1 VTVDIEY
8 ARRGDISIAYQ
19 AIGDGPVDIIFGTS
33 LVSHL
38 DLLWADPYATAFLRR
53 LASIGRLLLFDKP
66 GTGLSDPVAGVPTV
80 QQRVDDFLAVLDAA
94 GSRRAVVIGSSEAA
108 TPAILLAATHP
119 ERVEALI
126 AMCGL
131 PRITPSNNFLPGAD
145 DRFEQMWAMIRH
157 STDHWGDGA
166 LFQTLSPYARE
177 NVVYRRLAPNVER
190 ACASPGM
197 ARVMLNA
204 LWDYDVT
211 GVTDAVDVPT
221 LVIHRTDDVLPIE
234 GARWTADAIPGA
246 KMLELPGAEHM
257 YFFNGDDILAGI
269 EDFVGGSAPR
279 GPALRKLVTVLYTDI
294 VGSTARA
301 VEMGDERWSTLL
313 GTHHGAVRDAV
324 ERHDGTLIKT
334 MGDGVLATFDRPTL
348 AVRCALAISRHAG
361 EEGVQVRAGVHAGEC
376 EVTDDDISGIA
387 AHIGAR
393 IMALARPDEVLVSAT
408 VRDLVFGSGVEFEA
422 RGEHELKGVPGTW
435 SVHAVVADR
444 REDQRPASAA
454 TPEQAALTPSPVD
467 TMNATDRALVQV
479 ANRAP
484 RLSRFVLRTLSRRP
498 APASN
503 FTSVASGTIEA

>member
-1 VTVDIEY
+1 MTVDVEY
-8 ARRGDISIAYQ
+8 AHRGDISIAYQ
-19 AIGDGPVDIIFGTS
+19 AIGDGPVDIIFGAG

-94 GSRRAVVIGSSEAA
+94 GSRRAVVIGNSEAA

-126 AMCGL
+126 SMCGV
-131 PRITPSNNFLPGAD
+131 PRMTPSDDFLPGTEH
-145 DRFEQMWAMIRH
+145 RWERMWAIIRH
-157 STDHWGDGA
+157 STEHWGDGS
-166 LFQTLSPYARE
+166 LFQSLSPYARE
-177 NVVYRRLAPNVER
+177 NMVYRRFAPNVER

-197 ARVMLNA
+197 ARVMLDA

-211 GVTDAVDVPT
+211 GATHAVDVPT
-221 LVIHRTDDVLPIE
+221 LVIHRTGDVLPIE
-234 GARWTADAIPGA
+234 CARWTADAIAGA

-257 YFFNGDDILAGI
+257 CFFNGDDILAGV

-279 GPALRKLVTVLYTDI
+279 GPISRKLVTVLYTDI
-294 VGSTARA
+294 VESTARA
-301 VEMGDERWSTLL
+301 VELGDERWSTLL
-313 GTHHGAVRDAV
+313 DTHHAAVRDQV

-376 EVTDDDISGIA
+376 EVTDNDISGIA
-387 AHIGAR
+387 AHIGSR
-393 IMALARPDEVLVSAT
+393 IMALAGPAEVLVSAT

-422 RGEHELKGVPGTW
+422 RGEHELKGVPGRW
-435 SVHAVVADR
+435 SVHHVVADR
-444 REDQRPASAA
+444 REDQRPASQA
-454 TPEQAALTPSPVD
+454 TPEQAALTPSPVA
-467 TMNATDRALVQV
+467 TMKAADRAIVGV

-484 RLSRFVLRTLSRRP
+484 RLSRFTLRMLSRRP
-498 APASN
+498 GS
-503 FTSVASGTIEA
+503 TRG